1 MAAAAAGEAADE
13 GQMSEYV
20 VSVSAVLE
28 TTGVDIPAAAKSEV
42 MIVLNR
48 DMINDVKLHN
58 VAQYLEPLIVE
69 SLS

>member
-1 MAAAAAGEAADE
+1 MIRGRKESPMAAAAAGEAADE

-48 DMINDVKLHN
+48 DMM
-58 VAQYLEPLIVE
+58 
-69 SLS
+69 

>member
-48 DMINDVKLHN
+48 DMM
-58 VAQYLEPLIVE
+58 
-69 SLS
+69 

>member
-42 MIVLNR
+42 MIVVLQ
-48 DMINDVKLHN
+48 K
-58 VAQYLEPLIVE
+58 VASEANPKVCNHGEGPY
-69 SLS
+69 

>member
-58 VAQYLEPLIVE
+58 VAQYLEPLSVE

>member
-13 GQMSEYV
+13 GGQMSEYV

-42 MIVLNR
+42 Y
-48 DMINDVKLHN
+48 NDSVKSWHN
-58 VAQYLEPLIVE
+58 IGAF
-69 SLS
+69 SLLKAPISAFTCV